1 MKEEISNMNVQCYC
15 CGYYTLE
22 ERGHYEI
29 CPVCFWED
37 GGGFEL
43 DEISGPNDMT
53 LRQGRLN
60 FLEFGACEKR
70 FLEYVVKDPET
81 TFGKGNL

>member
-1 MKEEISNMNVQCYC
+1 MKEEITNLNVQCYC

-43 DEISGPNDMT
+43 K
-53 LRQGRLN
+53 
-60 FLEFGACEKR
+60 FGALKKDI
-70 FLEYVVKDPET
+70 LEIHY
-81 TFGKGNL
+81 GN